1 MLASILSLLAPLA
14 IQVFTMMIKNKNM
27 EAQTIE
33 AFYKFIEKLD
43 KDANNSVKLHDSYK
57 EQMKVLREQRRI
69 IKK

>member
-43 KDANNSVKLHDSYK
+43 KDSNNSVKLHDSYK